1 MTRDAQASHEAADR
15 EKAHLAEL
23 ETKGGAARVLG
34 YLRLM
39 GPGYMQ
45 SAMTL
50 GGGTAGS
57 EAGSDRGLT
66 GGLTGGLTKRPKHSI
81 LLSG

>member
-1 MTRDAQASHEAADR
+1 MNNDNDDAERLAALDAKPFLPR
-15 EKAHLAEL
+15 
-23 ETKGGAARVLG
+23 TMG

-50 GGGTAGS
+50 GGGTAFFGS
-57 EAGSDRGLT
+57 R
-66 GGLTGGLTKRPKHSI
+66 
-81 LLSG
+81 